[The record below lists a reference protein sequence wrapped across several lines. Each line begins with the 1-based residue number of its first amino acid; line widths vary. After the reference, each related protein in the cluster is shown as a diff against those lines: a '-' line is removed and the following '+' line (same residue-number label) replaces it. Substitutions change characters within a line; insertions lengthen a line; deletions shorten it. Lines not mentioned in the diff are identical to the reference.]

1 MIGKWIG
8 KAIRVSD
15 DIGEHHVGAYAAQA
29 AYFFVLSLIPII
41 LLLLTMVQYTPV
53 TKADVMTAVVQVFPS
68 TVDTLITSIVN
79 QVYNQSVAVI
89 PITILMALWSAG
101 RGVLAMTSGLNWIY
115 KSLETRNYLLLRIRA
130 TLYTILF
137 IVVIVLTLVVLG
149 FGNSISLFVDKY
161 IPIATRIMKLLIE
174 VRTVTAFFALTI
186 FSLCIYRFLP
196 NHKDKM
202 RAQLPGALFTAVGW
216 LVTSF
221 FVSKYMEIFK
231 GFEDMYG
238 SLTTIVLIMLWLY
251 FSMYIMLLGG
261 KVNVYFKNKQEEET
275 S

>member
-1 MIGKWIG
+1 
-8 KAIRVSD
+8 
-15 DIGEHHVGAYAAQA
+15 
-29 AYFFVLSLIPII
+29 
-41 LLLLTMVQYTPV
+41 
-53 TKADVMTAVVQVFPS
+53 
-68 TVDTLITSIVN
+68 
-79 QVYNQSVAVI
+79 
-89 PITILMALWSAG
+89 
-101 RGVLAMTSGLNWIY
+101 MTSGLNWIY